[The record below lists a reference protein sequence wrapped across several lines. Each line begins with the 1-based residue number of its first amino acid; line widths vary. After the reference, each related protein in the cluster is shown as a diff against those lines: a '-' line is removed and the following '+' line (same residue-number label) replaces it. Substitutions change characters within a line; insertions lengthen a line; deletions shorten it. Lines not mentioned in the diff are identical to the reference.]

1 MQRTGRPNRRLKIA
15 LFLLP
20 FCIVV
25 LSLAT
30 APVESPAAVNAIL
43 DGAQIDPNVH
53 AILERSCQDCHS
65 EATHYPWYS
74 YVAPVS
80 FLIRSD
86 VIHGREHLNLSRWSE
101 YSLAR
106 KERSLSEIANQ
117 VKDRDMPLPQY
128 TLIHRNARLSDADV
142 DAVFKWTQAER
153 SRLIVEN
160 AQGAH

>member
-1 MQRTGRPNRRLKIA
+1 MLRTGRLKIA

-20 FCIVV
+20 PCIVV

-30 APVESPAAVNAIL
+30 MPSKSTAAGNAIL
-43 DGAQIDPNVH
+43 DGAQIDPDVR

-80 FLIRSD
+80 FLIRND
-86 VIHGREHLNLSRWSE
+86 VIRGREHLNLSRWSE
-101 YSLAR
+101 YSLTR

-128 TLIHRNARLSDADV
+128 TFIHRHARLSDADI
-142 DAVFKWTQAER
+142 DAVFKWTQSER
-153 SRLIVEN
+153 LRLI
-160 AQGAH
+160 AR

>member
-15 LFLLP
+15 LYILP
-20 FCIVV
+20 ACIVV

-30 APVESPAAVNAIL
+30 MPTEPPAAGNAIL
-43 DGAQIDPNVH
+43 SGAQIDPNVR

-65 EATHYPWYS
+65 EATRYPWYS

-86 VIHGREHLNLSRWSE
+86 VIRGREHLNLSRWSE
-101 YSLAR
+101 YSLVR

-117 VKDRDMPLPQY
+117 VKDRDMPLSQY
-128 TLIHRNARLSDADV
+128 TLIHRNARLSDADI
-142 DAVFKWTQAER
+142 DAVFRWTQAER
-153 SRLIVEN
+153 SRLI
-160 AQGAH
+160 AR

>member
-1 MQRTGRPNRRLKIA
+1 MQRTGHPNRRLKIA
-15 LFLLP
+15 LYILP
-20 FCIVV
+20 ACIVV

-30 APVESPAAVNAIL
+30 MPTKSPSAGNDIL
-43 DGAQIDPNVH
+43 SGAQIDPNVR

-101 YSLAR
+101 YSLQR

-142 DAVFKWTQAER
+142 DAVFRWTQAER
-153 SRLIVEN
+153 SRLI
-160 AQGAH
+160 AR

>member
-1 MQRTGRPNRRLKIA
+1 MQRTGRPNRRLRIA
-15 LFLLP
+15 SLILLVS
-20 FCIVV
+20 IIV
-25 LSLAT
+25 LSLT
-30 APVESPAAVNAIL
+30 TMPSESPTAVNAIL
-43 DGAQIDPNVH
+43 DGAQIDPSVR

-65 EATHYPWYS
+65 EATYYPWYS

-86 VIHGREHLNLSRWSE
+86 VIRGREHLNLSRWSE

-160 AQGAH
+160 AHGAH

>member
-1 MQRTGRPNRRLKIA
+1 MQRTGRPTRRLKIA

-20 FCIVV
+20 ACIVV

-30 APVESPAAVNAIL
+30 MPTISPAAGNAIL
-43 DGAQIDPNVH
+43 DGAQISPNVR

-80 FLIRSD
+80 FLIRND
-86 VIHGREHLNLSRWSE
+86 IIRGREHLNLSRWSE
-101 YSLAR
+101 YSLVR

-128 TLIHRNARLSDADV
+128 TLIHRNARLSEADI
-142 DAVFKWTQAER
+142 DAVFRWTQTER
-153 SRLIVEN
+153 SR
-160 AQGAH
+160 

>member
-15 LFLLP
+15 SFILLVS
-20 FCIVV
+20 IVV

-30 APVESPAAVNAIL
+30 MPTKSPTAANPIL
-43 DGAQIDPNVH
+43 SGAQIPANVR

-80 FLIRSD
+80 FLIRGD

-101 YSLAR
+101 YSIVR
-106 KERSLSEIANQ
+106 KQRSLSEIANQ
-117 VKDRDMPLPQY
+117 VKDRDMPLSQY
-128 TLIHRNARLSDADV
+128 TLIHPDARLSDADV
-142 DAVFKWTQAER
+142 DAIFKWTQAER
-153 SRLIVEN
+153 SRLI
-160 AQGAH
+160 AK

>member
-15 LFLLP
+15 SFILLVS
-20 FCIVV
+20 IVV

-30 APVESPAAVNAIL
+30 MPTNSPAAANAIL
-43 DGAQIDPNVH
+43 SGAQVAPGVR

-65 EATHYPWYS
+65 QATHYPWYS

-86 VIHGREHLNLSRWSE
+86 VIRGREHLNLSHWSE
-101 YSLAR
+101 YSLVR

-142 DAVFKWTQAER
+142 DAVFRWTQSER
-153 SRLIVEN
+153 SRLIAE
-160 AQGAH
+160 GAR

>member
-15 LFLLP
+15 SFILLVS
-20 FCIVV
+20 IVV

-30 APVESPAAVNAIL
+30 MPTKSPVAASAIL
-43 DGAQIDPNVH
+43 DGAQIAPNVRT
-53 AILERSCQDCHS
+53 ILERSCRDCHS

-101 YSLAR
+101 YSLVR

-128 TLIHRNARLSDADV
+128 TLIHRNARLSDADIE
-142 DAVFKWTQAER
+142 AVFRWTQSER
-153 SRLIVEN
+153 SRLI
-160 AQGAH
+160 AP

>member
-1 MQRTGRPNRRLKIA
+1 MQWTGRPNRPLKIV

-20 FCIVV
+20 ACIAV

-30 APVESPAAVNAIL
+30 LPAESPAARNAIL
-43 DGAQIDPNVH
+43 DGAQIDPNVQ
-53 AILERSCQDCHS
+53 AILTRSCQDCHS

-74 YVAPVS
+74 YVAPIS

-86 VIHGREHLNLSRWSE
+86 VVRGREHLNLSRWSE

-117 VKDRDMPLPQY
+117 VKDREMPLPQY
-128 TLIHRNARLSDADV
+128 TLIHRDARLSDADI
-142 DAVFKWTQAER
+142 DAVFRWTQAER
-153 SRLIVEN
+153 LRLI
-160 AQGAH
+160 AR